1 MLSSPIIFLLFALVI
16 KLDAASI
23 NGQRSYNEDYERQ
36 KFNDKTVRL
45 YGENRVTVNEW
56 NEAEFIEGFPQEL
69 VDIDTA
75 PCKAHANAV
84 NLLTYTDNT
93 YIGGTG
99 GLLAVFNVD
108 GERTRRISRIKMW
121 YNTQQVQMRGME
133 IDFVD
138 SGDEDYSRPITKM
151 YGTRPN
157 NAIECEFIFRYGE
170 TITKLQIWDNKHCDY
185 AGRVVKVKFTTN
197 QGRTFELGKA
207 VGNPYEPPVG
217 SGVPAGVLVRK
228 GGAIDALGILFFV

>member
-1 MLSSPIIFLLFALVI
+1 MLSSPIIILLFALVI

-36 KFNDKTVRL
+36 NFNDKTVRF
-45 YGENRVTVNEW
+45 YGEDRVTVNEW

-69 VDIDTA
+69 VDIDAA
-75 PCKAHANAV
+75 PCKAHVNAV
-84 NLLTYTDNT
+84 SLLTYTDNT

-99 GLLAVFNVD
+99 GLLTVFSVD

-121 YNTQQVQMRGME
+121 YNTQKVKMRGMQ

-138 SGDEDYSRPITKM
+138 SGDEDYTRPITKM
-151 YGTRPN
+151 YGNTN
-157 NAIECEFIFRYGE
+157 DAVEGEFIFQYGE
-170 TITKLQIWDNKHCDY
+170 TITKFQIWDNKHCNG
-185 AGRVVKVKFTTN
+185 AGRVAKVKFTTN

-207 VGNPYEPPVG
+207 VGDPYEPPVG
-217 SGVPAGVLVRK
+217 SGVPAGVLIRS
-228 GGAIDALGILFFV
+228 GADIDALGILFFV